1 MTFWLIALTVV
12 LSPRNVSFNLW
23 HLVFMF
29 KKALL
34 YNVWQNAC
42 ANCNVQLMPSWHN
55 ITFTFILLKCLSPL
69 WIDNVHDRKQS
80 HFLHSACRNCA
91 STRNQV
97 IVGGPYPAYND
108 VTCTLSIASSWTGL
122 SPLLYPSVNNI
133 GWPYISIAKLSFF
146 MRENAAFKHLISSR
160 CRLVQNWTDSLLVAH
175 PMGHADHSLDH
186 YCPSVC
192 VCLSHVIVMPQG
204 GRFRR
209 DATLLLSW
217 NDVSGARW
225 RQAPTA
231 CCRRKA
237 GRRPPWGSAVGM
249 AAAVRCRA
257 APSAGKGAVA
267 AAVMGVRRIS
277 VGGLRAPDTSGRRC
291 VPGRWDSSRRY

>member
-1 MTFWLIALTVV
+1 M
-12 LSPRNVSFNLW
+12 
-23 HLVFMF
+23 
-29 KKALL
+29 
-34 YNVWQNAC
+34 WQNAC

-55 ITFTFILLKCLSPL
+55 ITFTSVLLECLSSL
-69 WIDNVHDRKQS
+69 RIDNVHDRKQS

-91 STRNQV
+91 SIRNQV

-108 VTCTLSIASSWTGL
+108 ATCTLSIASSWTGL

-133 GWPYISIAKLSFF
+133 GWPYNRLLSSLSLCAKTQLS
-146 MRENAAFKHLISSR
+146 NISSQAVVDW
-160 CRLVQNWTDSLLVAH
+160 CRTGPTVCLLPTPWATLTTRLTIIVQ
-175 PMGHADHSLDH
+175 
-186 YCPSVC
+186 VC

-237 GRRPPWGSAVGM
+237 GRRPPGGSAVGM

-257 APSAGKGAVA
+257 APSAGKGAAA
-267 AAVMGVRRIS
+267 AAVRGVRRIS